1 MSFPLASTQLW
12 ACQDQM
18 LVDTLFMVI
27 SANTV
32 PSLASSNEDLAP
44 AEQLDKGENQLSDG
58 DRGTEL
64 NTVDTEPVSH
74 DDRRFYDGVEFV
86 IAATYTE
93 VGGCEADTQQ
103 DIIRNDY
110 KKFQSA
116 PILGTVSSIK

>member
-1 MSFPLASTQLW
+1 MGVSRPDVGGHLVHGDLRQHRPQLGLL
-12 ACQDQM
+12 Q
-18 LVDTLFMVI
+18 LG
-27 SANTV
+27 
-32 PSLASSNEDLAP
+32 LAP
-44 AEQLDKGENQLSDG
+44 AEQLDEGENQLSDG

-93 VGGCEADTQQ
+93 VGGCEVDTQQ
-103 DIIRNDY
+103 GIIGNDY

>member
-18 LVDTLFMVI
+18 MVDTLFMVI

-44 AEQLDKGENQLSDG
+44 AEQLDEGENQLSDG

-93 VGGCEADTQQ
+93 VGGCEVDTQQ